1 MMVPSSNSVSISTI
15 TIESSSSRY
24 RERKQFEQQLSELR
38 SENASLSNTVKR
50 LTHDLQVK
58 EDEILEMQEVHEMQM
73 LDMLKT
79 KLSNTNVSATTS
91 TSVSCHRQN
100 DDSSSHQTEVPKPKG
115 SKIEANGVKAKAA
128 GWLGPQSKSW
138 CKIKS
143 EMSYCGRSVL
153 GKIKIRPSMRSIPKV
168 VVVSFPNKSEESNL
182 TY

>member
-1 MMVPSSNSVSISTI
+1 MVPSSDSVSTI

-58 EDEILEMQEVHEMQM
+58 EDGILEMQEVHELQM

-79 KLSNTNVSATTS
+79 KLSNTNVNVSATTS

-115 SKIEANGVKAKAA
+115 SKIEANGVKAKTA

-168 VVVSFPNKSEESNL
+168 VVVSFPNNSEESNL

>member
-1 MMVPSSNSVSISTI
+1 MMPSSDSVSTI
-15 TIESSSSRY
+15 TIESSSSRC

-50 LTHDLQVK
+50 LQNDLRVK
-58 EDEILEMQEVHEMQM
+58 EDEILEMQEVHEHQM
-73 LDMLKT
+73 LGMLKT
-79 KLSNTNVSATTS
+79 KLSNTNVSVTTF

-115 SKIEANGVKAKAA
+115 SKIEANGVKAKTA
-128 GWLGPQSKSW
+128 GWLGPQSKSCSW

-168 VVVSFPNKSEESNL
+168 VVVSLPIKSEESNL